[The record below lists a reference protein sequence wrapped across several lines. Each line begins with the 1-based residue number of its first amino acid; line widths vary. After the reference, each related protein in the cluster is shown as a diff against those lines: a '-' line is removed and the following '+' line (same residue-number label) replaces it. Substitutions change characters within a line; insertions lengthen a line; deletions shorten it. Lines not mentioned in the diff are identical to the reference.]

1 MVRVGQGFLELLAI
15 VLAGLLAISFVF
27 NVYFASFRFA
37 SETYIPFGFSFE
49 WGPESQSIVNGTF
62 RLGVKMWIDG
72 DNVTMVIDANDD
84 DYEDW
89 DYVGLVF
96 DTSKN
101 GYIDL
106 SDESFALFANNGTN
120 KSHLANHGFLAFVQT
135 SPEFGP
141 QNVTFSR
148 AGYVFTVQF
157 PFTTYYFNWNP
168 AQAIKQGSN
177 QLHVCFYDY
186 NALMA
191 GRLGCGVFTR
201 FVFYRGDI

>member
-15 VLAGLLAISFVF
+15 VLAGLLAISLVF
-27 NVYFASFRFA
+27 NVYFASFRFT
-37 SETYIPFGFSFE
+37 SETFIPFGFSFE

-62 RLGVKMWIDG
+62 RLGVKLWIDG

-84 DYEDW
+84 DYEDS

-96 DTSKN
+96 DTNQN
-101 GYIDL
+101 GYVDL
-106 SDESFALFANNGTN
+106 SDESFGLFAFNGTV
-120 KSHLANHGFLAFVQT
+120 KSHLANHGFLAFVQLP
-135 SPEFGP
+135 PEFGP
-141 QNVTFSR
+141 QNVTFSP
-148 AGYVFTVQF
+148 AGYVFAVQF
-157 PFTTYYFNWNP
+157 PFITYHFNWNP
-168 AQAIKQGSN
+168 AQAIKQGYN

-201 FVFYRGDI
+201 FVFYRSDI